1 MFEAVLSAEIWR
13 KCVTAIG
20 SLVEEVPLRITAEG
34 IELRAMDPSHVSMID
49 FKMNKEV
56 FAEFKTDK
64 EVTIGIDIE
73 DMSKF
78 INRSRSDDI
87 LVLKLDEEKNKIL
100 MVLKGTSTRRFGC
113 QLIDVTEQ
121 SNLKMPTLNT
131 TSKIRLSSQV
141 FREGLKDANIVS
153 DHVTLRAEDAFY
165 MSADGDTGD
174 IEVKLEKGD
183 PDLYEIIVS
192 SGAASTFNLSYLTD
206 MSKSIPG
213 EMSIEIGNDMPVK
226 IEFEIE
232 GASFV
237 YILAPRVER

>member
-1 MFEAVLSAEIWR
+1 
-13 KCVTAIG
+13 
-20 SLVEEVPLRITAEG
+20 
-34 IELRAMDPSHVSMID
+34 MDPSHVSMID

-64 EVTIGIDIE
+64 EVIIGIDIE

-131 TSKIRLSSQV
+131 TSKIRLSSQA

-165 MSADGDTGD
+165 MNADGDTGD

-192 SGAASTFNLSYLTD
+192 SGAASTFNLSYLT
-206 MSKSIPG
+206 
-213 EMSIEIGNDMPVK
+213 
-226 IEFEIE
+226 
-232 GASFV
+232 
-237 YILAPRVER
+237 

>member
-87 LVLKLDEEKNKIL
+87 LVLKLDEEKNKI
-100 MVLKGTSTRRFGC
+100 
-113 QLIDVTEQ
+113 
-121 SNLKMPTLNT
+121 
-131 TSKIRLSSQV
+131 LSSQV

-237 YILAPRVER
+237 FILAPRVER

>member
-1 MFEAVLSAEIWR
+1 
-13 KCVTAIG
+13 
-20 SLVEEVPLRITAEG
+20 
-34 IELRAMDPSHVSMID
+34 
-49 FKMNKEV
+49 
-56 FAEFKTDK
+56 
-64 EVTIGIDIE
+64 
-73 DMSKF
+73 
-78 INRSRSDDI
+78 
-87 LVLKLDEEKNKIL
+87 
-100 MVLKGTSTRRFGC
+100 
-113 QLIDVTEQ
+113 
-121 SNLKMPTLNT
+121 MPTLNT
-131 TSKIRLSSQV
+131 TSKIRLSSQA

-165 MSADGDTGD
+165 MNADGDTGD

-237 YILAPRVER
+237 FILAPRVER